1 MRIYAVILTRS
12 NEQYP
17 YGPEDVLFG
26 IYLPMFIDAL
36 VHLIDPKRTHFNK
49 RFIGVSQSSTS
60 SQVKMN
66 FADGT
71 AVEADVVLGADGIR
85 SAVRSYVVGRQKGA
99 KQNAS
104 GSKGDAAFTN
114 TIAYRGLVPVDE
126 VAKLNLK
133 VDLSP
138 RPLCWVG
145 KNNVS
150 A

>member
-1 MRIYAVILTRS
+1 MS
-12 NEQYP
+12 
-17 YGPEDVLFG
+17 
-26 IYLPMFIDAL
+26 
-36 VHLIDPKRTHFNK
+36 
-49 RFIGVSQSSTS
+49 
-60 SQVKMN
+60 

-85 SAVRSYVVGRQKGA
+85 SAVRSYVVGPQKGA
-99 KQNAS
+99 RQNDS
-104 GSKGDAAFTN
+104 RRKGDAAFTN

>member
-1 MRIYAVILTRS
+1 MS
-12 NEQYP
+12 
-17 YGPEDVLFG
+17 
-26 IYLPMFIDAL
+26 
-36 VHLIDPKRTHFNK
+36 
-49 RFIGVSQSSTS
+49 
-60 SQVKMN
+60 

-71 AVEADVVLGADGIR
+71 VAEADVVLGADGIR

-99 KQNAS
+99 RQNTS
-104 GSKGDAAFTN
+104 GRKGDAAFTN

-126 VAKLNLK
+126 VANLNLK

>member
-1 MRIYAVILTRS
+1 MGL
-12 NEQYP
+12 
-17 YGPEDVLFG
+17 G
-26 IYLPMFIDAL
+26 IYRPAFLEAL
-36 VHLIDPKRTHFNK
+36 VHLVDHSRTHFNK
-49 RFIGVSQSSTS
+49 RCISISIPEADPGAEK
-60 SQVKMN
+60 VKIH

-71 AVEADVVLGADGIR
+71 EAEADVVLGADGIR

-99 KQNAS
+99 RQNDF
-104 GSKGDAAFTN
+104 GRKGDAAFTN

-150 A
+150 AWIGDELVARY